1 MSQLGSNPYLLNIV
15 PLFNLGDPNNGT
27 IASDLTAAVSN
38 ITNIVNPT
46 TQTIYVNR
54 IEPYT
59 TGSGVEM
66 IGDFNVLGALTING
80 FPIGADDTGSNFIS
94 GSNFVVSTGTTGFA
108 VNTSNASTSN
118 NVIQFITSG
127 NSVFE
132 IDSIGRALYKGDG
145 TSSNINRLWISSAIH
160 HADRTAVNL
169 GGSNTMSTIFDV
181 WNGDAYFDQSIYVN
195 QDVFCQTLH
204 QASDERF
211 KTCIG
216 PIKNGLSTIKMIQGV
231 HYTMSGK
238 PTYGFIAQ
246 SLEKVIPEAVA
257 TAPSGVMAV
266 DYTKVIPFLVEA
278 VKELTDAVKEL
289 AEKR

>member
-15 PLFNLGDPNNGT
+15 PLFNLADPSNGT
-27 IASDLTAAVSN
+27 LNGDFSAALSNLTM
-38 ITNIVNPT
+38 IVDPT
-46 TQTIYVNR
+46 TQTISVNR

-66 IGDFNVLGALTING
+66 VGDFNVLGALTING

-94 GSNFVVSTGTTGFA
+94 GSNFVVSTGTTTFA
-108 VNTSNASTSN
+108 INTSNASTSN

-145 TSSNINRLWISSAIH
+145 VSSNTNRFWVSSAIH
-160 HADRTAVNL
+160 HADRSAVNL

-181 WNGDAYFDQSIYVN
+181 WKGDAYFDQSIYVN
-195 QDVFCQTLH
+195 QDVHCQNIYNV
-204 QASDERF
+204 SDGRY

-216 PIKNGLSTIKMIQGV
+216 PIKNGLSTIKQLQGI
-231 HYTMSGK
+231 HYEMGDK
-238 PTYGFIAQ
+238 PTFGFLAQ
-246 SLEKVIPEAVA
+246 SVAKVIPEAV
-257 TAPSGVMAV
+257 TTTGSGTMAV
-266 DYTKVIPFLVEA
+266 DYTKIIPFLVEA
-278 VKELTDAVKEL
+278 IKEL
-289 AEKR
+289 AEKC